1 MKIHICGKSFV
12 SISYVVERFKILKVF
27 ESIQHHEVAP
37 FLDFQ
42 ALLPQILLDLAEIS
56 IRGFDILSLIRQTQC
71 LKDLMKF
78 CILAQ
83 MRHTQI

>member
-42 ALLPQILLDLAEIS
+42 TLLPQILLDLAEIS
-56 IRGFDILSLIRQTQC
+56 IRGFEILSLIRQTQC
-71 LKDLMKF
+71 LKDLLKF

-83 MRHTQI
+83 MGHTQI